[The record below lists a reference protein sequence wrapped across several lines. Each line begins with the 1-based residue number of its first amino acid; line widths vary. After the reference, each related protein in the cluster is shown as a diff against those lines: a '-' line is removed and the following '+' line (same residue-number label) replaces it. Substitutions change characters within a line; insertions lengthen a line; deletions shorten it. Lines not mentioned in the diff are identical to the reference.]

1 MELLELILILATVT
15 GIINGETVGIKDN
28 TGQVAQVKLTCINPQ
43 RNLAAQRLKELLPA
57 GSPIVIRSVEK
68 DQSGRI
74 VGEVYV
80 DNRSVNLRLVEEG
93 NAAVDKET
101 LNNCSESKTQ
111 YLIAEANAKNKRL
124 GLWQQS
130 KVNSLQGKLMYEE
143 IPSVMSTRAYRGN
156 EFFLVTNSPK
166 QSRLVLLPSAQV
178 SRTQL
183 QALHNQQVE
192 ITAVYIEGTRPS
204 SANVACPIGADGQ
217 CMPQGNG
224 YQVLSILKSHIK

>member
-1 MELLELILILATVT
+1 MELLELILMLATVT
-15 GIINGETVGIKDN
+15 GINGEIIAVKEN

-43 RNLAAQRLKELLPA
+43 PKLAAQRLKELLPA
-57 GSPIVIRSVEK
+57 GTPVIIRSVEK
-68 DQSGRI
+68 DKNARI

-93 NAAVDKET
+93 NAVVDKET
-101 LNNCSESKTQ
+101 LNNCAETKTQ
-111 YLIAEANAKNKRL
+111 YLIAEATAKNKRL

-130 KVNSLQGKLMYEE
+130 KVNSLQGKLIYEE
-143 IPSVMSTRAYRGN
+143 IPSVMSTRAYRGD

-192 ITAVYIEGTRPS
+192 ITAVYIEGIRPS

-217 CMPQGNG
+217 CISQGSG
-224 YQVLSILKSHIK
+224 YQVLSILKSRIK